1 MEETNNETSNKF
13 ANFFDGEDIDE
24 GTILGNDDPIFYP
37 SCCHCGE
44 KWDDS
49 WDEDICGECG
59 KSLNGQSKTNDFYV
73 MITMLIPDEGNRYS
87 QMHKFRISR
96 QILGLNTAI
105 MNQEEIKKYL
115 VSLAHEQCRIYFNYP
130 TEEED
135 PAIMN
140 ATYFL
145 LLEKVESP
153 TQPRVRKRKISPNV
167 E

>member
-1 MEETNNETSNKF
+1 
-13 ANFFDGEDIDE
+13 
-24 GTILGNDDPIFYP
+24 
-37 SCCHCGE
+37 
-44 KWDDS
+44 
-49 WDEDICGECG
+49 
-59 KSLNGQSKTNDFYV
+59 
-73 MITMLIPDEGNRYS
+73 MITMLIPDEDNRHS
-87 QMHKFRISR
+87 QMHKFRVSR